1 MKTFYVCWTVVCSL
15 LLCACG
21 ENYREF
27 SAEDLQRELDAAA
40 QSPQKVASLNG
51 KFFRLEKPVV
61 LDSRHSGLTI
71 DGGGAAITGAK
82 KISNWRKSAAVKGAW
97 EADWQSAELIPSIFV
112 NGVRAG
118 CSRIPD
124 DTRIMADS
132 SIVETGERYGS
143 RAGMIV
149 SAKDAD
155 LFLNLSDAEKRS
167 LYIGTFRNW
176 VQTNTG
182 FKSAQKLKDGRVRV
196 LFSASL
202 DTSMFRNCKYPSFI
216 VFNTL
221 KGLGSAGKFYFD
233 RLNSKIYYMPRKGEN
248 MATATVEYPAVV
260 APFKIAGESLA
271 KARDITIKNAH
282 FKGGALGFEN
292 PEKYGADFFM
302 AYGQSAAVSNA
313 CVEVSNA
320 SGVRFENCK
329 FSAID
334 SYAIL
339 FGAGAENSALS
350 SCELSDLG
358 LGGVK
363 VGIASN
369 VNFYSKK
376 HGVELGKILTKN
388 ITVEDCLIY
397 KYGMVSQSGAGILA
411 FDVPE
416 CNFVHNEI
424 FDGYYTG
431 ISYGWTWGGGITQ
444 TRDTN
449 ISYNKIH
456 DLCFGSLNDIGGIY
470 TLGKSP
476 NSEIVGNVIKNI
488 ECLDYG
494 AWGIYNDEGSAYWL
508 VGKNYVENSS
518 KGGYYMHYGSDCVIK
533 NNIIRGS
540 RDYQFGLGRNRENS
554 YTFTNNII
562 QYSAPA
568 NLFRKKQ
575 SIPRKAA
582 KINSNIYY
590 CDGAEVLF
598 GDMNFDQWRKT
609 GQDTDSRIE
618 KIDVDSLLKNRLG
631 VPSVAFEPVD
641 VSRAG
646 VRGKM
651 AERAGEI
658 LKNYAYEP
666 MFKHNFKLPQK
677 GIDADFAAVKTGEL
691 PPIPAIAPY
700 NKKSVFVAEENGG
713 KFLRVVDTFKDF
725 RPYFFYNFNLPSADF
740 IELEITARF
749 NADSRLRVE
758 IRLEGKFV
766 GSPAMVVANGKICG
780 RKIPLDKWLTI
791 KCAVPTHVNSDKTMR
806 VEVFDSAEKILSFT
820 QPYSGDFSKF
830 DSVFFIA
837 VNGGNGETFDIA
849 RIVLKPLQK

>member
-1 MKTFYVCWTVVCSL
+1 MKIFYICWAFLGSF

-21 ENYREF
+21 ESKREF
-27 SAEDLQRELDAAA
+27 SAADLQRELDAAA
-40 QSPQKVASLNG
+40 QSPQKSVSLNG

-71 DGGGAAITGAK
+71 DACGAVITGAK
-82 KISNWRKSAAVKGAW
+82 KISNWRKSAVVKGAW
-97 EADWQSAELIPSIFV
+97 EADLQSEELIPSIFV

-118 CSRIPD
+118 CSRIPE

-132 SIVETGERYGS
+132 PIVETGERYGS
-143 RAGMIV
+143 RGGMIV

-155 LFLNLSDAEKRS
+155 LFLSLSDAEKKS

-182 FKSAQKLKDGRVRV
+182 FKSAQKLKDGRAKV
-196 LFSASL
+196 LFSAAL
-202 DTSMFRNCKYPSFI
+202 DASMFRNCKYPSFI
-216 VFNTL
+216 IFNTL
-221 KGLGSAGKFYFD
+221 KGLNCAGKFYFD
-233 RLNSKIYYMPRKGEN
+233 RLNSKIYYLPRAGEN
-248 MATATVEYPAVV
+248 MAAATVEYPAVV
-260 APFKIAGESLA
+260 APFKIAGESIA
-271 KARDITIKNAH
+271 KARNITIKNAR
-282 FKGGALGFEN
+282 FAGGAVGFEN
-292 PEKYGADFFM
+292 PEKYGADFFT
-302 AYGQSAAVSNA
+302 AYGQSAAKSNA

-320 SGVRFENCK
+320 SGVRFENCA
-329 FSAID
+329 FTAID
-334 SYAIL
+334 SYAVS
-339 FGAGAENSALS
+339 FGAGVENSALS

-369 VNFYSKK
+369 VNFYSRK
-376 HGVELGKILTKN
+376 HKIPVEKILTKN

-411 FDVPE
+411 FDAPE

-431 ISYGWTWGGGITQ
+431 ISYGWTWGAGITQ

-476 NSEIVGNVIKNI
+476 NSKIVGNVIKNI

-508 VGKNYVENSS
+508 VEKNYVENSS
-518 KGGYYMHYGSDCVIK
+518 KGGYFMHYGSDCVIK
-533 NNIIRGS
+533 NNIIKGS
-540 RDYQFGLGRNRENS
+540 RDYQFGLGRKTENS

-568 NLFRKKQ
+568 QLFRMGV

-590 CDGAEVLF
+590 CDGGEVLF

-618 KIDVDSLLKNRLG
+618 KVDVDSLLKNRLG
-631 VPSVAFEPVD
+631 APSIGFEPID
-641 VSRAG
+641 VSQAG
-646 VRGKM
+646 VRGKI
-651 AERAGEI
+651 AQRAREI

-666 MFKHNFKLPQK
+666 MFKHNFALPQK
-677 GIDADFAAVKTGEL
+677 GVDADFAAVKTGEL
-691 PPIPAIAPY
+691 PPISAIDPY

-725 RPYFFYNFNLPSADF
+725 RPYFAYNFNLSESDF
-740 IELEITARF
+740 IELSITARF

-758 IRLEGKFV
+758 LRPEGKFAGCPNITV
-766 GSPAMVVANGKICG
+766 SNGKICG
-780 RKIPLDKWLTI
+780 KKIPTGKWLTI

-806 VEVFDSAEKILSFT
+806 VEVFDSAEKILSFKI
-820 QPYSGDFSKF
+820 PYSGNFSKF
-830 DSVFFIA
+830 NSVFFIA
-837 VNGGNGETFDIA
+837 ANDGNGETFDIA
-849 RIVLKPLQK
+849 HIALKPLQK